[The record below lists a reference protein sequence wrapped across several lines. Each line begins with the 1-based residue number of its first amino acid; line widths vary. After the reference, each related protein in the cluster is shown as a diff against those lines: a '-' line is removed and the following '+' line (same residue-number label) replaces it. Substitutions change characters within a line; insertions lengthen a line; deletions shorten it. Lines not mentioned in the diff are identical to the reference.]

1 MREFLPFKPALFA
14 KVLGVI
20 LALVAMAFVVVVRI
34 HGEIATRDIIGS
46 LISALIG
53 SYLLHL
59 WLLPQDAE

>member
-1 MREFLPFKPALFA
+1 MKEFFPFKPALFS

-20 LALVAMAFVVVVRI
+20 LVLVALVFVVVVRI
-34 HGEIATRDIIGS
+34 HGDIAARDIIGS